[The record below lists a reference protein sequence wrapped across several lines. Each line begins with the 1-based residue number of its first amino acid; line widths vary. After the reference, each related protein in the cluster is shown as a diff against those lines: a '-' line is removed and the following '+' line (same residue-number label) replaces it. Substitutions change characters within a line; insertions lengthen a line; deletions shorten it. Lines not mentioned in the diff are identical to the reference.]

1 MKSLQTI
8 IFFVSLSL
16 ILVFCKSEQTI
27 SHEETIEAPIE
38 LTISNPDEQD
48 LETTVKEEMSAKK
61 STLNDLIGEY
71 KLVSIEGF
79 AGANTMMDYFI
90 QKGKWVASGSSI
102 SDGMRESY
110 DIDISKAE
118 LVSLQTMKIVVAGD
132 LSVTLFCE
140 NKAYFKAAFQEDGMT
155 YLLKNTPK
163 DYINMEESLKKTT
176 VFIDEYLYLYAK
188 DNLIETEISPLDIA
202 GVNADVV
209 VIKYN
214 TKTKQFEMVLF
225 YGDCCDSSSYIF
237 K

>member
-1 MKSLQTI
+1 MKSVQTI

-16 ILVFCKSEQTI
+16 ILVFCKSEKTI
-27 SHEETIEAPIE
+27 SHKDTIEAPIE

-48 LETTVKEEMSAKK
+48 LETTVKEEISAKK
-61 STLNDLIGEY
+61 STLKGLIGEY
-71 KLVSIEGF
+71 KLISIEGF
-79 AGANTMMDYFI
+79 TGANTMMDYFI
-90 QKGKWVASGSSI
+90 QKGKWVASGSSN
-102 SDGMRESY
+102 SGGMREGY
-110 DIDISKAE
+110 DIDISKDE

-163 DYINMEESLKKTT
+163 DYIKMEESLKKTT
-176 VFIDEYLYLYAK
+176 VFIDAYLYLYAK
-188 DNLIETEISPLDIA
+188 DNLIETEISPLNIA

-214 TKTKQFEMVLF
+214 TKTKQFEMDLF